1 MHILLANE
9 NRGRGGA
16 ERFTLQLGQRMQRA
30 GARVSLAC
38 RSNSWLAQQGLDNVF
53 LPYRG
58 ELDLISAWLAR
69 IQKVD
74 VVHCQATRDL
84 AVFGGLGRG
93 RARLIK
99 SEHSFLDSPGSAWL
113 RRCYRRCQA
122 IVPVSQALQTQMAGM
137 LGFPLPYQV
146 VYNAMDLPRLGIQ
159 PPDAMRDH
167 TWIGYVGSLLASKQV
182 DHVLRACASSLRTK
196 PELRLLLAG
205 EGPESEGL
213 RALAAQLEVADQVWM
228 PGHVED
234 PLPYLA
240 GLTVLIQSSPRETF
254 SLVAMEAMSLEVPV
268 VGYAGYG
275 LSEVVE
281 DGQTGRL
288 CPQSDPEGLGAAVRD
303 YLENEEVRRQHGRA
317 GRRRVDQCFSWDV
330 ILPQWQKL
338 YQG

>member
-16 ERFTLQLGQRMQRA
+16 ERFTLSLGQRLQSA

-38 RSNSWLAQQGLDNVF
+38 RADSWLASQGLETVF
-53 LPYRG
+53 LPFRG
-58 ELDLISAWLAR
+58 EFDLLSAWRAR
-69 IQKVD
+69 TIGVD

-84 AVFGGLGRG
+84 ALFGGLGRG

-113 RRCYRRCQA
+113 RRCYRSCQA
-122 IVPVSQALQTQMAGM
+122 VVPVSLALRAQMHEM
-137 LGFPLPYQV
+137 LKFPLPYQV
-146 VYNAMDLPRLGIQ
+146 IYNAMDLPPIDLAPPERMRGQVWLGYL
-159 PPDAMRDH
+159 
-167 TWIGYVGSLLASKQV
+167 GGLLPSKKV
-182 DHVLRACASSLRTK
+182 SDVLTACAPSLRAN

-205 EGPESEGL
+205 EGPEADNL
-213 RALAAQLEVADQVWM
+213 RILASQLEVSDQVWM

-240 GLTVLIQSSPRETF
+240 GLRVLVQSSPRETF

-268 VGYAGYG
+268 VGYAGSG

-288 CPQSDPEGLGAAVRD
+288 VTEGGPESLAVAVAD
-303 YLENEEVRRQHGRA
+303 YLHNEELQRQHGQA
-317 GRRRVDQCFSWDV
+317 GRQRVARHFSWEA